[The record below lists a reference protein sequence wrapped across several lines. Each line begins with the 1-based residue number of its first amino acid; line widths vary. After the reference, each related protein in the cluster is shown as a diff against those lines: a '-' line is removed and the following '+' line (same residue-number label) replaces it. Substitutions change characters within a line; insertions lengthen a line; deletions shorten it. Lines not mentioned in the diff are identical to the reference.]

1 MPNVQKVLHSSVESH
16 QKNHSNL
23 IFRKSFA
30 LSRKYPTNFFKEAG
44 RNDRAYTSPHPKLST
59 RHHLRVTSHLVT
71 RSREAQRRTALV
83 SAPLILKHKTCTIPP
98 QNPMPPTFIK
108 MEEFVFCEQ
117 SERLSVPPAW
127 RAGYIPSRFKNK
139 IDKHDIR

>member
-1 MPNVQKVLHSSVESH
+1 MSLFVQKVAEMDICNAVPRYSVGSFQKPNVEKVLHSFVESH

-71 RSREAQRRTALV
+71 PES
-83 SAPLILKHKTCTIPP
+83 
-98 QNPMPPTFIK
+98 
-108 MEEFVFCEQ
+108 
-117 SERLSVPPAW
+117 
-127 RAGYIPSRFKNK
+127 
-139 IDKHDIR
+139 

>member
-1 MPNVQKVLHSSVESH
+1 MARVAGKIIAHILRIIESAIH
-16 QKNHSNL
+16 
-23 IFRKSFA
+23 R
-30 LSRKYPTNFFKEAG
+30 
-44 RNDRAYTSPHPKLST
+44 
-59 RHHLRVTSHLVT
+59 
-71 RSREAQRRTALV
+71 
-83 SAPLILKHKTCTIPP
+83 IPP

-108 MEEFVFCEQ
+108 QEEFVFCEQ